1 MNLKTNLLRKP
12 LLLSLVGLSICGVA
26 SAQSSGKISYQESMK
41 LELNI
46 DGNADEATLNSLPK
60 EHTTFKELLFTE
72 EASLY
77 QNSKSNTKEEEEH
90 TDEAGGKMI
99 IKMKIP
105 DNQVYVDLKSNLKL
119 EKNDFM
125 SRLFLI
131 EGSTSD
137 QKWKLSGNQKTIL
150 NYPCQEAILLDT
162 TKHLKVWFTPSITQ
176 KIGPNGYGNLPG
188 AILAA
193 ELDNGRIKIEATA
206 IEFKKIEAG
215 SIYKPKEGKKVS
227 KEEFEKIR
235 REKLKEMNM
244 ENGGKGNVIIKI
256 RD

>member
-1 MNLKTNLLRKP
+1 MNLKTNLFRSP
-12 LLLSLVGLSICGVA
+12 LFISLVGLSISGVA
-26 SAQSSGKISYQESMK
+26 TAQSSGKITYQESVK
-41 LELNI
+41 LEINI

-90 TDEAGGKMI
+90 TDVAGGKMI

-105 DNQVYVDLKSNLKL
+105 DNQVYCDLKSNLKL

-131 EGSTSD
+131 EGNSSD

-150 NYPCQEAILLDT
+150 IISNYNIC
-162 TKHLKVWFTPSITQ
+162 LKI
-176 KIGPNGYGNLPG
+176 
-188 AILAA
+188 
-193 ELDNGRIKIEATA
+193 
-206 IEFKKIEAG
+206 
-215 SIYKPKEGKKVS
+215 
-227 KEEFEKIR
+227 
-235 REKLKEMNM
+235 
-244 ENGGKGNVIIKI
+244 
-256 RD
+256 